1 MTYYCYPGV
10 IDSKYIPAQMTAEIR
25 LQYAKQI
32 IETVSRFYGIELDAL
47 YSKKRGHDLTTVA
60 QMSCYLIGLKIPAL
74 NLIQVAKLFGMR
86 YICRSGYNYDHSA
99 IIYNRNK
106 IEDFIK
112 VNDYIKDDIEKLKTM
127 I

>member
-32 IETVSRFYGIELDAL
+32 IETVARFYGVELENL
-47 YSKKRGHDLTTVA
+47 YSKKRGHDLTTA
-60 QMSCYLIGLKIPAL
+60 CQMSCYLIGLKIPAL
-74 NLIQVAKLFGMR
+74 NLVQVAKLFGMR

-112 VNDYIKDDIEKLKTM
+112 VNDYIKDDIDKLRTM
-127 I
+127 V